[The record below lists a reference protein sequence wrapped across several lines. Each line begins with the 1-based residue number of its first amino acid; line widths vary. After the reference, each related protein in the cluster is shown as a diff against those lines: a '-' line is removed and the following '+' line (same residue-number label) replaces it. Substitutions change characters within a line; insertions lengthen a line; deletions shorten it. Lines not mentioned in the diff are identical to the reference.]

1 MKTTGCWE
9 GGATRPWVQIPPP
22 PLNRLAMA
30 RRRCMVAVVKKRTMW
45 RAIVLVFAVG
55 VALSG
60 SALALALT
68 SAHTGTVVKLE
79 VGLSCGGVVSDS
91 ISITNPTTTKPVI
104 YVAQF
109 KPHPFC
115 GTNSQYLVDPATGKR
130 LPDGLVIFPPNT
142 TAVADQ
148 YTCAQHPELDGC
160 AGQGPS
166 SQLFVFGITVTRG
179 SAPTSTAR
187 TTTPTTRSRT
197 TTTPTTQQR
206 TTTTPAKKKCR
217 CVSLTVKL
225 DPTLLNKK
233 GLPPDQHAFGVGLKW
248 VMRCTAGTSGCSST
262 VFFEPPRIFAGT
274 GGPAVNNIHLAIRK
288 LTFLCKGP
296 CGAPSFGA
304 FQIKMLS
311 PGQLKLL
318 YGHTVAYRIKTV
330 CRNIAT
336 VTTVRVFIDQL
347 GVLRA
352 PR

>member
-1 MKTTGCWE
+1 
-9 GGATRPWVQIPPP
+9 
-22 PLNRLAMA
+22 
-30 RRRCMVAVVKKRTMW
+30 MVAVVKKRTIG
-45 RAIVLVFAVG
+45 RAIVLVFAIG

-68 SAHTGTVVKLE
+68 RTQAGTVVKLE
-79 VGLSCGGVVSDS
+79 VGLTCGGVVSAP
-91 ISITNPTTTKPVI
+91 IAITNPTTTKPVI

-130 LPDGLVIFPPNT
+130 LPEGLVIFPPNT
-142 TAVADQ
+142 TAYADQ
-148 YTCAQHPELDGC
+148 YTCAKHPELDGC
-160 AGQGPS
+160 AGQGPD
-166 SQLFVFGITVTRG
+166 SQTFVFGITVTN
-179 SAPTSTAR
+179 SNPNSTSTS
-187 TTTPTTRSRT
+187 TTPTTRSRT
-197 TTTPTTQQR
+197 TSTPTTQQR
-206 TTTTPAKKKCR
+206 TTTTPAKQKCR
-217 CVSLTVKL
+217 CVSLKVKL

-233 GLPPDQHAFGVGLKW
+233 HLPPDQHAFGVGLTW
-248 VMRCTAGTSGCSST
+248 VMRCTDGTRGCSST
-262 VFFEPPRIFAGT
+262 VFFEPPKILAGT
-274 GGPAVNNIHLAIRK
+274 AGPAVNNIHLAITK

-330 CRNIAT
+330 CGNAT
-336 VTTVRVFIDQL
+336 TITAVRVFIDQL

-352 PR
+352 TR

>member
-1 MKTTGCWE
+1 MAC
-9 GGATRPWVQIPPP
+9 
-22 PLNRLAMA
+22 PL
-30 RRRCMVAVVKKRTMW
+30 CMVAVVKKRTIG
-45 RAIVLVFAVG
+45 RAIVLVFAIG

-68 SAHTGTVVKLE
+68 STHAGTVVKLE
-79 VGLSCGGVVSDS
+79 VGLTCGGVVSAP
-91 ISITNPTTTKPVI
+91 IAVTNPTTTKPVI

-115 GTNSQYLVDPATGKR
+115 GTNSQYLIDPATGKR
-130 LPDGLVIFPPNT
+130 LPDGVVIFPPHT
-142 TAVADQ
+142 TAYADQ
-148 YTCAQHPELDGC
+148 YECAQHPALDGC
-160 AGQGPS
+160 AGQGPD
-166 SQLFVFGITVTRG
+166 SQVFVYGITVTAA
-179 SAPTSTAR
+179 STSTST
-187 TTTPTTRSRT
+187 TTTPVVTTRSRT
-197 TTTPTTQQR
+197 TSTPTTRER
-206 TTTTPAKKKCR
+206 TTTTPETKKCR
-217 CVSLTVKL
+217 CVSLKVKL

-233 GLPPDQHAFGVGLKW
+233 RLPPDQHAFGVGLTW
-248 VMRCTAGTSGCSST
+248 VMRCTDGIKGCSSK
-262 VFFEPPRIFAGT
+262 VFFEPPKIFAGT
-274 GGPAVNNIHLAIRK
+274 AGPAVNNIHLAITK

-330 CRNIAT
+330 CGNAAT
-336 VTTVRVFIDQL
+336 VTAVRVFIDQF

>member
-1 MKTTGCWE
+1 
-9 GGATRPWVQIPPP
+9 
-22 PLNRLAMA
+22 MA
-30 RRRCMVAVVKKRTMW
+30 RPLCKLAVVKKRTIW
-45 RAIVLVFAVG
+45 RAIVLLFAIG

-68 SAHTGTVVKLE
+68 RTQAGTVVKLE
-79 VGLSCGGVVSDS
+79 VGLTCGGVVSAP
-91 ISITNPTTTKPVI
+91 IAVTNPTTTKPVI

-115 GTNSQYLVDPATGKR
+115 GTNSQYLIDPATGKR
-130 LPDGLVIFPPNT
+130 LPDGVVIFPPHT
-142 TAVADQ
+142 TAYADQ
-148 YTCAQHPELDGC
+148 YECAQHPELDGC
-160 AGQGPS
+160 AGQGPD
-166 SQLFVFGITVTRG
+166 SQVFVYGITVTAA
-179 SAPTSTAR
+179 STSTSTS
-187 TTTPTTRSRT
+187 TTTTPAPTTRSRT
-197 TTTPTTQQR
+197 TSTPTTQQR
-206 TTTTPAKKKCR
+206 TTTTPETKKCR

-233 GLPPDQHAFGVGLKW
+233 RLPPDQHAFGVGLTW
-248 VMRCTAGTSGCSST
+248 VMRCTDGKRGCSSN
-262 VFFEPPRIFAGT
+262 VFFEPPKIFAGT
-274 GGPAVNNIHLAIRK
+274 AGPAVNNIHLAITK

-330 CRNIAT
+330 CGKTTT

>member
-1 MKTTGCWE
+1 
-9 GGATRPWVQIPPP
+9 
-22 PLNRLAMA
+22 MA
-30 RRRCMVAVVKKRTMW
+30 RPRYKLAVVKKRTIW
-45 RAIVLVFAVG
+45 RAIVLVFAIG

-68 SAHTGTVVKLE
+68 HTQAGTVVKLE
-79 VGLSCGGVVSDS
+79 VGLSCGGVISDP

-104 YVAQF
+104 YVAHF

-115 GTNSQYLVDPATGKR
+115 GTNSQHLVDPATGKQ
-130 LPDGLVIFPPNT
+130 LQEGLVIFPPHT
-142 TAVADQ
+142 TAYSDQ
-148 YTCAQHPELDGC
+148 YTCAKHPELDGC
-160 AGQGPS
+160 AGQGPD
-166 SQLFVFGITVTRG
+166 SQTFVFGITVTN
-179 SAPTSTAR
+179 SSPNSTSTS
-187 TTTPTTRSRT
+187 TTPTTRSRT

-233 GLPPDQHAFGVGLKW
+233 HLPPDQHNFGVGLRW
-248 VMRCTAGTSGCSST
+248 VMRCTDGTTGCSST
-262 VFFEPPRIFAGT
+262 VFFEPPKIIAGT
-274 GGPAVNNIHLAIRK
+274 AGPAVNNIHLAITK

-318 YGHTVAYRIKTV
+318 YGHTVAYRVKTV
-330 CRNIAT
+330 CGKVAT
-336 VTTVRVFIDQL
+336 VTTVRVFIDQF
-347 GVLRA
+347 GVLRT

>member
-1 MKTTGCWE
+1 MP
-9 GGATRPWVQIPPP
+9 RP
-22 PLNRLAMA
+22 
-30 RRRCMVAVVKKRTMW
+30 RCKLAVVKKRTIW
-45 RAIVLVFAVG
+45 RAVVLLFAIG

-68 SAHTGTVVKLE
+68 HTQAGTVVKLE
-79 VGLSCGGVVSDS
+79 VGLSCGGVISDP

-115 GTNSQYLVDPATGKR
+115 GTNSQYLVDPATGKQ
-130 LPDGLVIFPPNT
+130 LPNDLVIFPPNT
-142 TAVADQ
+142 KAYADQ

-160 AGQGPS
+160 AGQGPD
-166 SQLFVFGITVTRG
+166 SQAFVFGITVIKG
-179 SAPTSTAR
+179 PAPTSTAK

-206 TTTTPAKKKCR
+206 TTTTPENKKCR
-217 CVSLTVKL
+217 CLSLKVKL

-233 GLPPDQHAFGVGLKW
+233 RLPPDQHNFGVGLTW
-248 VMRCTAGTSGCSST
+248 VMRCTNGKGGCTSRVS
-262 VFFEPPRIFAGT
+262 FEPPKIFAGT
-274 GGPAVNNIHLAIRK
+274 AGPAVNNINLAITN
-288 LTFLCKGP
+288 LTFFCKGP
-296 CGAPSFGA
+296 CGAPTFGR
-304 FQIKMLS
+304 FQIRMLS

-330 CRNIAT
+330 CGNAAT

-347 GVLRA
+347 GVMRA